1 MARQRTIITH
11 LIAYLVATG
20 TVIRYLMAYHG
31 DSFQW
36 IVYGLLA
43 AFILLMLIEPWFSHR
58 SPNTTHLYLV
68 IQTGIII
75 ALALIPP
82 NYDYFSLLF
91 LTLIIQAIEVFA
103 PQITFLWIS
112 AYTIIMAILMLYTQG
127 LSAGL
132 PFIVIFTVLYL
143 FLGSYAAVM
152 RSADNARHQS
162 QELLTELQD
171 AHQKLLIY
179 TTQSEELAI
188 VQERNRLARNL
199 HDSVTQTIFS
209 MTMTV
214 EAARILFFRDDD
226 RAVTQLEKI
235 QALAKSALTEMRSLV
250 VELRPTAVTQIGFI
264 PALRHHITML
274 EREHGLIVAL
284 DITGEANLPEDS
296 TQRLFLVIQ
305 EALNNVVK
313 HAQTD
318 RANLTLRFDD
328 QDLFLRI
335 EDFGRGYSTEAITTE
350 YNPGLLSMQ
359 ERVDSISG
367 ILKID
372 SYPGQGTS
380 ITIEVASVNG

>member
-1 MARQRTIITH
+1 MPRQRTIITH

-20 TVIRYLMAYHG
+20 TVIRYLMAYRG
-31 DSFQW
+31 EPFQW
-36 IVYGLLA
+36 IVYGLIS
-43 AFILLMLIEPWFSHR
+43 AFVLLMLIEPLCSHR
-58 SPNTTHLYLV
+58 SPNFTHFYLV
-68 IQTGIII
+68 IQTGIIV

-112 AYTIIMAILMLYTQG
+112 AFTIIMAILMFYTQG

-132 PFIVIFTVLYL
+132 PFIVIFTILYL
-143 FLGSYAAVM
+143 FFGSYAAVM

-162 QELLTELQD
+162 QELLNELQD

-226 RAVTQLEKI
+226 QAVAQLDKI
-235 QALAKSALTEMRSLV
+235 QALAKSVLTEMRSLV
-250 VELRPTAVTQIGFI
+250 FELRPTAVTQIGLI

-313 HAQTD
+313 HGQTD

-328 QDLFLRI
+328 RDLFLRI
-335 EDFGRGYSTEAITTE
+335 EDFGRGFSTEAIITE
-350 YNPGLLSMQ
+350 GNPGLLSMQ
-359 ERVDSISG
+359 ERVDSIGG

-380 ITIEVASVNG
+380 VTVEVASVNG